1 MVERE
6 TNETAEVL
14 TAREAR
20 QGRLG
25 RPVLYV
31 LIGGLALVIIAWVV
45 VGHFY

>member
-1 MVERE
+1 MVERT
-6 TNETAEVL
+6 TNEPAEVV

-31 LIGGLALVIIAWVV
+31 LIGGLVLAMIAWVI